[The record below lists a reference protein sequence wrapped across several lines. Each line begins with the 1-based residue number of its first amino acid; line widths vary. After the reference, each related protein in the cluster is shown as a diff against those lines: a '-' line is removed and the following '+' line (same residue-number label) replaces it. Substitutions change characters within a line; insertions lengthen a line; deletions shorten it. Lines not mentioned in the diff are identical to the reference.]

1 MLYLLLIKNCL
12 RQHKTVYICVF
23 AVLFLSVFSLAFFS
37 AYADSLSY
45 GELLQALEESNGANI
60 KVSNASKEDVSMF
73 DSLENV
79 TIWYED
85 GTIYIACDIHSSED
99 VAVKTA
105 EIIRNSKK
113 DLGMLLYSP
122 SMFMPYFE
130 EEFVTV
136 IKFIMSAVSLI
147 SIYYI
152 FNVFVERQHKDFA
165 IYKSVGMSREQF
177 TVIVGIEF
185 FAVFFLSALLA
196 LPVAGLA
203 LRLLVS
209 LFFKVKIT
217 MSLVGYAVY
226 RFQSKKQIFVLAL
239 ALLTTMLAY
248 FITLYKYFGS
258 RTLEKSL
265 KRTGNFKRTASS
277 MKKKSIFAL
286 LPFLK
291 FARNRMLTL
300 IAAMLIL
307 PVFGYAVYEMNYGY
321 EPYVKR
327 YGCDFMI
334 SDQYIADVS
343 TLRQEDIDEL
353 LGFSCVDKVGYTYYN
368 NNFKVKGAKE
378 VSQNIGRAMFQIVYD
393 DPSVKE
399 GEVYIDE
406 KFGDQYK
413 AGDVIEIVST
423 ETGRELDIKISG
435 TYKIKNTQNKPR
447 YLTFY
452 CTMDTFSA
460 LTGVE
465 TTPRSLFVYLKE
477 DVTEQELSDI
487 RAWMGDTF
495 GSYSDERQEI
505 EDRRIIVERSQKVDM
520 LRSAAM
526 ILTSSVTLW
535 AVLMFEVY
543 SRRDEISVLYSI
555 GAEKRQLKKLL
566 LIEMGMRSAVCSV
579 LIVSVCA
586 VAGAIKN
593 TIPFSFGIFAVYV
606 GAVLITAANFV
617 IPSMIAFHGI
627 VKKYSKERDNGD
639 TESLGAE

>member
-12 RQHKTVYICVF
+12 RQHKTAYICVF

-45 GELLQALEESNGANI
+45 GEFLQKLEESNGANI
-60 KVSNASKEDVSMF
+60 KVRNASEEDISMF

-85 GTIYIACDIHSSED
+85 GVIYIACDDIPSSRE
-99 VAVKTA
+99 VADKTSR
-105 EIIRNSKK
+105 IIIDSKK
-113 DLGMLLYSP
+113 DLKMLFYTP
-122 SMFMPYFE
+122 EFFAPFFE
-130 EEFVTV
+130 EGFVTV
-136 IKFIMSAVSLI
+136 IKFIMSAVSLV

-152 FNVFVERQHKDFA
+152 FNVFIERQHKDFA
-165 IYKSVGMSREQF
+165 IYKSVGMSTGQF
-177 TVIVGIEF
+177 MIIVGIEV
-185 FAVFFLSALLA
+185 FAVYVLAVLLA
-196 LPVAGLA
+196 LPAAGLA

-217 MSLVGYAVY
+217 MSSVGHAVY
-226 RFQSKKQIFVLAL
+226 RFQTKKQIFVLAL

-248 FITLYKYFGS
+248 FITLHKYFGS
-258 RTLEKSL
+258 HTLEKTL
-265 KRTGNFKRTASS
+265 NRTGNFRRTASS
-277 MKKKSIFAL
+277 
-286 LPFLK
+286 
-291 FARNRMLTL
+291 TV

-307 PVFGYAVYEMNYGY
+307 PVFGYAVYEINYGY

-327 YGCDFMI
+327 YGCDFI
-334 SDQYIADVS
+334 VSDKYIADVS
-343 TLRQEDIDEL
+343 TLRQEDIDAL
-353 LGFSCVDKVGYTYYN
+353 LGFSYVDKVGYDYYN
-368 NNFKVKGAKE
+368 NNFNEKGTQ
-378 VSQNIGRAMFQIVYD
+378 VLSPTVGRAAFEVIYD

-413 AGDVIEIVST
+413 AGDIIEIVST

-487 RAWMGDTF
+487 RAWMGETF
-495 GSYSDERQEI
+495 ASYSDERQEI

-606 GAVLITAANFV
+606 GAVFITAANFV

>member
-45 GELLQALEESNGANI
+45 GEFLQKLEESNGANI
-60 KVSNASKEDVSMF
+60 KVSNATKEDVSMF

-130 EEFVTV
+130 EGFVTV
-136 IKFIMSAVSLI
+136 IKFIMSAVSLV

-152 FNVFVERQHKDFA
+152 FNVFIERQHKDFA

-185 FAVFFLSALLA
+185 FAVFVLAVLLA
-196 LPVAGLA
+196 LPAAGLA

-209 LFFKVKIT
+209 LYFKVKIT
-217 MSLVGYAVY
+217 MSLIGYAVY
-226 RFQSKKQIFVLAL
+226 RFQTKKQIFVLAL

-258 RTLEKSL
+258 HTLEKSL
-265 KRTGNFKRTASS
+265 NRTGNFKRTASL

-291 FARNRMLTL
+291 FARNRTLTV
-300 IAAMLIL
+300 IAVMLIL

-327 YGCDFMI
+327 NGCDFII
-334 SDQYIADVS
+334 SDPYIADVS
-343 TLRQEDIDEL
+343 TLRQEDIDAL
-353 LGFSCVDKVGYTYYN
+353 LGFSYVDKVGYDYYN
-368 NNFKVKGAKE
+368 NNFNEKGTQ
-378 VSQNIGRAMFQIVYD
+378 VLSPTVGRAAFEVIYD

-413 AGDVIEIVST
+413 AGDTIEIVST
-423 ETGRELDIKISG
+423 ETNRELDIKISG
-435 TYKIKNTQNKPR
+435 TYKTEGYPTYPI
-447 YLTFY
+447 LY
-452 CTMDTFSA
+452 CTMDTFAA
-460 LTGVE
+460 LTGIE
-465 TTPRSLFVYLKE
+465 TTPRALFVYLKE

-627 VKKYSKERDNGD
+627 VKKYSKERDNRD

>member
-1 MLYLLLIKNCL
+1 MLNLLLIKNCL

-60 KVSNASKEDVSMF
+60 KVRNATKEDVSMF

-79 TIWYED
+79 TVWYED
-85 GTIYIACDIHSSED
+85 GTIYIACDNINSSED
-99 VAVKTA
+99 VAVKTS
-105 EIIRNSKK
+105 EIIVNSKK
-113 DLGMLLYSP
+113 DLRMLFYTP
-122 SMFMPYFE
+122 SWFASYFE
-130 EEFVTV
+130 EGFVTV
-136 IKFIMSAVSLI
+136 IKFIMSAVSLV

-152 FNVFVERQHKDFA
+152 FNVFIERQHKDFA

-185 FAVFFLSALLA
+185 FAVFVLAVLLA
-196 LPVAGLA
+196 LPAAGLA

-209 LFFKVKIT
+209 LYFKVKIT
-217 MSLVGYAVY
+217 MSSIGYAVY
-226 RFQSKKQIFVLAL
+226 RFQTKKQIFVLAL

-258 RTLEKSL
+258 HTLAKSL

-291 FARNRMLTL
+291 FARNRTLTV
-300 IAAMLIL
+300 IAVMLIL

-327 YGCDFMI
+327 YGCDFII
-334 SDQYIADVS
+334 SDPYIADVS

-353 LGFSCVDKVGYTYYN
+353 LGFSYVDKVGYDYYN
-368 NNFKVKGAKE
+368 NNFKEKGAKT
-378 VSQNIGRAMFQIVYD
+378 VSQNIGFVMFQIVYD

-406 KFGDQYK
+406 KFSDQYK
-413 AGDVIEIVST
+413 AGDTIEIVSIQT
-423 ETGRELDIKISG
+423 NRELDIKISG
-435 TYKIKNTQNKPR
+435 TYKTEGYPTYPI
-447 YLTFY
+447 LY
-452 CTMDTFSA
+452 CTMDTFAA
-460 LTGVE
+460 LTGIE
-465 TTPRSLFVYLKE
+465 TTPRALFVYLKE
-477 DVTEQELSDI
+477 EVTEQELSDI
-487 RAWMGDTF
+487 RAWLGETF
-495 GSYSDERQEI
+495 VSYSDERQEI
-505 EDRRIIVERSQKVDM
+505 EDRRIIIERSQKVDM

-543 SRRDEISVLYSI
+543 SRRDEISVLYNI
-555 GAEKRQLKKLL
+555 GAENRQLKKLL
-566 LIEMGMRSAVCSV
+566 LIEMGMRSAVCSM

-593 TIPFSFGIFAVYV
+593 TIPFSFGILAVYV
-606 GAVLITAANFV
+606 GAVLITTANFV

-627 VKKYSKERDNGD
+627 VKNQNKERNNGD

>member
-37 AYADSLSY
+37 AYADSLAY
-45 GELLQALEESNGANI
+45 GELLQTLEETNGANI
-60 KVSNASKEDVSMF
+60 KVSNATKEDVSMF

-130 EEFVTV
+130 EGFVTV
-136 IKFIMSAVSLI
+136 IKFIMSAVSLV

-152 FNVFVERQHKDFA
+152 FNVFIERQHKDFA

-185 FAVFFLSALLA
+185 FAVFVLAVLLA
-196 LPVAGLA
+196 LPAAGLA

-209 LFFKVKIT
+209 LYFKVKIT
-217 MSLVGYAVY
+217 MSLIGYAVY
-226 RFQSKKQIFVLAL
+226 RFQTKKQIFVLAL

-258 RTLEKSL
+258 HTLAKSL

-291 FARNRMLTL
+291 FARNRTLTV
-300 IAAMLIL
+300 IAVMLIL

-327 YGCDFMI
+327 NGCDFII
-334 SDQYIADVS
+334 SDRYIADVS

-368 NNFKVKGAKE
+368 NNFKEKGTQ
-378 VSQNIGRAMFQIVYD
+378 VLSPTVGRAAFDVIYD

-406 KFGDQYK
+406 KFSDQYK
-413 AGDVIEIVST
+413 AGDTIEIVST

-435 TYKIKNTQNKPR
+435 TYKTENTQNKPT

-452 CTMDTFSA
+452 CTMDTFAS

-465 TTPRSLFVYLKE
+465 TTPHSLYIYLKE

-487 RAWMGDTF
+487 RAWLGETF
-495 GSYSDERQEI
+495 VSYSDERQEI
-505 EDRRIIVERSQKVDM
+505 EDRRIIIERSKKVDM